1 MKQNSIFFLTIS
13 MLLFFFTA
21 SAQQP
26 KIQTYAARVLAE
38 GQAVAAATVRVD
50 KQIVHSDQQGN
61 FTFSAIS
68 GSTIHIEIS
77 AVGNQ
82 MLEQDIFLHNRLATP
97 LLFHLK
103 KDEKQIE
110 KIEVVGFTKIQEVN
124 RQAYNVTAIDAT
136 KLYNTTMNISSALD
150 RVAGIR
156 VRESGGLGS
165 NFNLSLNGFS
175 GNHIRYFM
183 DGIPMDNF
191 GSSFQINNI
200 PINMAERV
208 EVYKGVVPIWLGA
221 DALGGAIN
229 IVTSTK
235 PGLYVDASY
244 GYGSFNT
251 HRTAVNAGYTSKKG
265 FMASISA
272 YQNYSDNDYK
282 VTVEVADIKTG
293 DNYQAAGRVRRFHDT
308 YHNEAIIAQLGV
320 VNKPYADKLL
330 LGITVGQSYKE
341 IQTGARMVS
350 VFGGIH
356 NEGNTIMPTLKYQ
369 KSDLIK
375 GLDLTFNANFNLGT
389 ERSIDTLN
397 RRYGWYGD
405 WKETG
410 ANGGERSRQLYEY
423 KNNEG
428 IATLTANYKILAR
441 HAVALSNVA
450 TTFNRIGKNKLD
462 PQSSALE
469 LGKKS
474 FKDILGIGYS
484 YDVDGL
490 WSTTV
495 FGKLLYQQNK
505 NADISSTSS
514 TEFGYGLA
522 STYFPIPTLQLKTS
536 YEMTNRLPTP
546 YELFGDVENQQGNF
560 NLKPEH
566 SHNINLGAIYNWKV
580 NDEHRFSMGANLI
593 YRYAFDYIYNRFNAN
608 QTLLIADNREGVAT
622 TGTDAEFR
630 YSYKKLLTF
639 GGAITYQHLVNKQK
653 YEEGYTGV
661 SPLYNDQMPNIPY
674 LFGNTDLGLSF
685 RDLGTKGNVL
695 NIHYNML
702 YVHSFWLYWPSLGST
717 AVGAEKK
724 EIPKQLSHDL
734 SFVYSLKNG
743 KYNVGLEVNNIAGT
757 QLYDNFSLQKPGRS
771 FMVNLRYYF
780 NKK

>member
-1 MKQNSIFFLTIS
+1 
-13 MLLFFFTA
+13 MLLSFFTTI
-21 SAQQP
+21 AQQ
-26 KIQTYAARVLAE
+26 KNQTFTAHVLTH
-38 GQAVAAATVRVD
+38 GQAVSGATAHIDNEV
-50 KQIVHSDQQGN
+50 VHSDENGV
-61 FTFSAIS
+61 FSFKGIA
-68 GSTIHIEIS
+68 GTTVKIEIT
-77 AVGNQ
+77 AVG
-82 MLEQDIFLHNRLATP
+82 LKPYKTRVKLPTEATAPLIFNIET
-97 LLFHLK
+97 
-103 KDEKQIE
+103 DEKQIE
-110 KIEVVGFTKIQEVN
+110 NVEVVGFTKVQEVN
-124 RQAYNVTAIDAT
+124 RQAYNVTALDAT

-156 VRESGGLGS
+156 VRESGGVGS
-165 NFNLSLNGFS
+165 NFNLTLNGFS
-175 GNHIRYFM
+175 GNHIRYFI

-229 IVTSTK
+229 IVTSVK
-235 PGLYVDASY
+235 PGTYADVSY

-251 HRTAVNAGYTSKKG
+251 HRTAINAGYTSKKG

-272 YQNYSDNDYK
+272 YQNYSDNNYK
-282 VTVEVADIKTG
+282 VTVEVSDIKTG
-293 DNYQAAGRVRRFHDT
+293 DNYQAAGRVKRFHDT
-308 YHNEAIIAQLGV
+308 YHNEAIIAQLGM
-320 VNKPYADKLL
+320 VNKSYADRLL
-330 LGITVGQSYKE
+330 FGITLGQSYKE
-341 IQTGARMVS
+341 IQTGARMEA

-369 KSDLIK
+369 KNDLIK
-375 GLDLTFNANFNLGT
+375 GLDVTLNANFNLGT
-389 ERSIDTLN
+389 ERSVDTLN

-410 ANGGERSRQLYEY
+410 ANAGERNRQLYEY

-428 IATLTANYKILAR
+428 LATLSANYKLSQR
-441 HAVALSNVA
+441 HSLALSNVA

-462 PQSSALE
+462 PQSNQFE

-474 FKDILGIGYS
+474 FKDILGLGYS
-484 YDVDGL
+484 YDMENL

-505 NADISSTSS
+505 NENISSTSA

-522 STYFPIPTLQLKTS
+522 STYFPAPSLQIKAS
-536 YEMTNRLPTP
+536 YELTNRLPTAF
-546 YELFGDVENQQGNF
+546 ELFGDVENQQGNF
-560 NLKPEH
+560 SLKPEH
-566 SHNINLGAIYNWKV
+566 SHNINLGAIYDWKAT
-580 NDEHRFSMGANLI
+580 DDHRFSAGANLI
-593 YRYAFDYIYNRFNAN
+593 YRYAFDFIFNRLNAN
-608 QTLLIADNREGVAT
+608 QTLLIADNREGVST
-622 TGTDAEFR
+622 RGGDAEIR
-630 YSYKKLLTF
+630 YSYKNFLTF
-639 GGAITYQHLVNKQK
+639 GGAITYQHLQNKQK
-653 YEEGYTGV
+653 YEDGYTGV

-674 LFGNTDLGLSF
+674 LFGNTDLGLAF
-685 RDLGTKGNVL
+685 RDLGGRGNVL

-702 YVHSFWLYWPSLGST
+702 YVHRFWLYWPSLGST
-717 AVGAEKK
+717 SAGDEKR
-724 EIPKQLSHDL
+724 EVPKQLSHDL

-743 KYNVGLEVNNIAGT
+743 TYNIGFEANNIADA

-780 NKK
+780 NRKQIH